1 MFECLFLS
9 SIKLKKRKPLKDMEF
24 SINKFNGS
32 VNVYD
37 KSSKANIIL
46 DKYFDVKHEIY
57 LKIKDNNL
65 HVVQKIR

>member
-1 MFECLFLS
+1 
-9 SIKLKKRKPLKDMEF
+9 MEF

>member
-37 KSSKANIIL
+37 KSSKA
-46 DKYFDVKHEIY
+46 KFW
-57 LKIKDNNL
+57 L
-65 HVVQKIR
+65 HKKTDSNVRKA